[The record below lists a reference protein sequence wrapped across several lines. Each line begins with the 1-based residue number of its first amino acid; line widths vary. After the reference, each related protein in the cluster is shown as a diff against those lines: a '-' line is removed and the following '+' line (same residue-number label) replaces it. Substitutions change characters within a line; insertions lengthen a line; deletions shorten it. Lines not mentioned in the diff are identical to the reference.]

1 MVEGLYYPQTR
12 TVDVTLCAT
21 SAATHPTAARP
32 SAAPG
37 VSPVDTGPVA
47 VIHAQVSAAVPV
59 TPPGSSTASRGV
71 CGRHEQCGGGGDL
84 RRPTSVSAY
93 QATVVRRSFADLSD
107 SGAVVTGG
115 SVRCTPNSH
124 YKPTTTHL
132 FDRVLFCEC
141 DRYTAWILGHS
152 VACAL
157 LRRISPA
164 VLTVVV

>member
-21 SAATHPTAARP
+21 LVATHPTAARS

-71 CGRHEQCGGGGDL
+71 CGRHEQCGGGE
-84 RRPTSVSAY
+84 RPPATHQCFGVSGNG
-93 QATVVRRSFADLSD
+93 
-107 SGAVVTGG
+107 GA
-115 SVRCTPNSH
+115 
-124 YKPTTTHL
+124 
-132 FDRVLFCEC
+132 
-141 DRYTAWILGHS
+141 
-152 VACAL
+152 AL
-157 LRRISPA
+157 LR
-164 VLTVVV
+164 